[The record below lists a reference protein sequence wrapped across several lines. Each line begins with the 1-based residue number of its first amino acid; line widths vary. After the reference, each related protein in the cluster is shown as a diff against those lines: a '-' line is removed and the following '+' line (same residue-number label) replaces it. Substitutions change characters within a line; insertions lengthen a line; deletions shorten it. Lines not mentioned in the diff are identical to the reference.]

1 MTDRLSPIDRAW
13 RRMDTPR
20 NLMMINGVLAFEK
33 RVEVADVAALI
44 EKRLLTIDRFRKR
57 VVDHKSD
64 GPPQWLEAEDFQ
76 LSDHLEEVALP
87 SPGGDRELSTLVSR
101 LMSEELDSEKPLWHF
116 ALVQGYGKGSA
127 LIGRLHHCIG
137 DGIAL
142 MLVLLSLTDADEGEI
157 APDAENPF
165 LALFRRGKVD
175 FEAVRGETARL
186 MPEGMKL
193 LTQPVE
199 ALAKAGPFL
208 TGLGSISALGKLMLR
223 GKDPKS
229 VFKGSL
235 GTEKR
240 AAWSRSIPIAEVHA
254 TRKPLEA
261 TVNDILLTATTGGL
275 RRYIEGRGESP
286 AGLNVHAAVP
296 VNLRPLER
304 MDTLGNEFGLVFL
317 PLPVGIAHPIER
329 LGELRRRMRVLKR
342 SAEPVAVFKVLG
354 ALGRVPRA
362 MQSSLV
368 ELLAKKVTAV
378 MTNVPGPSQPL
389 YFAGQKI
396 SDIFFWVPQSGE
408 VGLGVSILSYD
419 GRVRLG
425 VMTDSGLVPDP
436 EAVIAGFESEWE
448 SLCEIAMDR

>member
-1 MTDRLSPIDRAW
+1 
-13 RRMDTPR
+13 MDTPR
-20 NLMMINGVLAFEK
+20 NLMMINGVLAFES
-33 RVEVADVAALI
+33 RVEIEDVAALL

-57 VVDHKSD
+57 VVDRKAD
-64 GPPQWLEAEDFQ
+64 GPAQWLETEDFK
-76 LSDHLEEVALP
+76 LEDHLAEIHLP
-87 SPGGDRELSTLVSR
+87 HPGGDRELSGLVSR
-101 LMSEELDSEKPLWHF
+101 LMSEELDPAKPLWHF
-116 ALVQGYGKGSA
+116 ALVQGYGEGSA

-142 MLVLLSLTDADEGEI
+142 MLVLLSLTDAEAGDVP
-157 APDAENPF
+157 ADSENPF
-165 LALFRRGKVD
+165 LALFRRGEVD
-175 FEAVRGETARL
+175 FETVRSETARL
-186 MPEGMKL
+186 MPDGMKL

-199 ALAKAGPFL
+199 ALANAGPFL
-208 TGLGSISALGKLMLR
+208 TGLGSISALGKLLLR
-223 GKDPKS
+223 GSDPKT
-229 VFKGSL
+229 VFKGAL

-254 TRKPLEA
+254 TRKPLRA

-342 SAEPVAVFKVLG
+342 SVEPVAVFKVLS

-362 MQSSLV
+362 LQASLV
-368 ELLAKKVTAV
+368 ELLATKVTAV
-378 MTNVPGPSQPL
+378 MTNVPGPAQPL
-389 YFAGQKI
+389 YFAGKKI

-436 EAVIAGFESEWE
+436 EALIAGFESEW
-448 SLCEIAMDR
+448 SALGQIAMDQ